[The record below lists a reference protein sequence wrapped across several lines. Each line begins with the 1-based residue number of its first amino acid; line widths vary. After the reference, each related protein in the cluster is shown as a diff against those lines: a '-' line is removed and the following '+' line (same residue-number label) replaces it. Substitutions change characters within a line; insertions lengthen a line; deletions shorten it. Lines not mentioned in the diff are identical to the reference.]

1 MLHPSQ
7 GLKLHST
14 VELTSSV
21 VQFHFKSCHAVKIS
35 LQILSE
41 IALFFFFQ
49 DSDVPIFNSFLKY
62 LHLF

>member
-14 VELTSSV
+14 VGELTSSV

-41 IALFFFFQ
+41 IALFFFSSRILMYQ
-49 DSDVPIFNSFLKY
+49 SST
-62 LHLF
+62 LF

>member
-14 VELTSSV
+14 VGELTSSV

-41 IALFFFFQ
+41 IALFFFLPGF
-49 DSDVPIFNSFLKY
+49 
-62 LHLF
+62 